1 MTYKETIIR
10 KLKER
15 YGELEESKSKS
26 RAESNL
32 DELVVTSRMNG
43 ILEAINI
50 ALDAKEE

>member
-15 YGELEESKSKS
+15 YGELEESKSK
-26 RAESNL
+26 AESNL
-32 DELVVTSRMNG
+32 DELVVVSRMNG